1 MRTLLILAA
10 VAFTACAQAG
20 RQGGGGLAAPSSP
33 GPSSPALAEVRSAAA
48 GAWTGADAVRMTLS
62 GASVFGGPTRADVL
76 GQFDFRTL
84 RGAMTVRPAG
94 RPPNG
99 VVFAANSF
107 YLQVRSPAGL
117 LPPGRS
123 WIRADLSNPA
133 AINRNYPQLI
143 AQAEGVNPGMALA
156 EVSWGATAAVAA
168 GRDRLG
174 GQSAVRYELT
184 IDLQRALRRAGGP
197 ARLAF
202 GLALENQI
210 TARAGPKRVSREAA
224 LTRARA
230 WVTDAGQLVGLQLRP
245 SGAGVGVVSL
255 TLGAS
260 GTSVQSGP
268 PPAHL
273 VADISTL
280 SPFGEREN
288 QNGGDSDG
296 A

>member
-1 MRTLLILAA
+1 MRILLILA
-10 VAFTACAQAG
+10 VVSLTACAQAG
-20 RQGGGGLAAPSSP
+20 SPGRGGLAAPSSP
-33 GPSSPALAEVRSAAA
+33 GPPSPALAEVSSAAA

-62 GASVFGGPTRADVL
+62 GATVFGGPKKADVF
-76 GQFDFRTL
+76 GQFDFRDLKGTM
-84 RGAMTVRPAG
+84 AVRPAG
-94 RPPNG
+94 GPAQG
-99 VVFAANSF
+99 LVFAANSF
-107 YLQVRSPAGL
+107 YLQVPSPAGL

-123 WIRADLSNPA
+123 WISADLSNSA
-133 AINRNYPQLI
+133 VINRNYPQLI

-156 EVSWGATAAVAA
+156 EVSWGAIAAVAA

-174 GQSAVRYELT
+174 EQSAVRYDLT
-184 IDLQRALRRAGGP
+184 IDLQRAVRRARGP

-202 GLALENQI
+202 GLALQDQLN
-210 TARAGPKRVSREAA
+210 ARAGPDRVSAEAA

-230 WVTDAGQLVGLQLRP
+230 WVTDAGRLVGLQLRP

-255 TLGAS
+255 TLGAL

-268 PPAHL
+268 PPAQL